1 MTTEIKYKLFVA
13 IFIVAFISLNIFIVR
28 TDMVDSRE
36 RSRKLYHSW
45 VKYDG
50 NDKDL
55 TYDEWYMLERDGLL
69 QCDHHDH

>member
-55 TYDEWYMLERDGLL
+55 TYDEWYMLERGFRKKN
-69 QCDHHDH
+69 Q